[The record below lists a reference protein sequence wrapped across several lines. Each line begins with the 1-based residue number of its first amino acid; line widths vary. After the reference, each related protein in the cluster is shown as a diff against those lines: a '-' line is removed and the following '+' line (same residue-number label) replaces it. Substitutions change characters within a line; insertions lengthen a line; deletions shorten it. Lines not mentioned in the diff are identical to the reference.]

1 MASFRIINNTNST
14 LPLSDSLQIAPV
26 SERFVGQITYEMAR
40 LESLHLITIIRMPTG
55 DADDELKPDYINTT
69 DPTVVTTTGAPG
81 AGTGDVT
88 TPIYIPPEVGSGVG
102 TGTGP
107 GSTFKMFRNISGLPM
122 PRGTPI
128 FSSTPGDADMAK
140 GDFAGRQVIG
150 LNATPRP
157 LLENFS
163 GDFIIDG
170 SLICTGPEWQAITD
184 MPGGLVRG
192 RKYFL
197 DLMIPGKLRI
207 HVDSVD
213 APRGSYLVSVG
224 YAVTSTELKL
234 EIQPSIRLA

>member
-88 TPIYIPPEVGSGVG
+88 TPIYVPPEVGSGVG

-107 GSTFKMFRNISGLPM
+107 GSTFKAFRNISGVPM

-128 FSSTPGDADMAK
+128 FSFTPGDADMAM
-140 GDFAGRQVIG
+140 GNFVGRQVIG
-150 LNATPRP
+150 LNATSGP
-157 LLENFS
+157 LGENVI
-163 GDFIIDG
+163 GDFMIDG
-170 SLICTGPEWQAITD
+170 SLICTGPEWQVLTD

-192 RKYFL
+192 HKYFL
-197 DLMIPGKLRI
+197 DLVIPGKLKLQ
-207 HVDSVD
+207 VDTGN
-213 APRGSYLVSVG
+213 APRGSYLVCVG
-224 YAVTSTELKL
+224 YAVTATELKL
-234 EIQPSIRLA
+234 EIQPPIRLA